1 MLFVVRFLQLKL
13 QFSDV
18 LIELVLLLQIMQLL
32 LPQLFE
38 VGSNASRLLE
48 DCQQLKV
55 VVDVDVQDLA
65 QLRNLVG
72 GLFQLL
78 A

>member
-48 DCQQLKV
+48 DCQQLEV

>member
-38 VGSNASRLLE
+38 VGSDASRLLE
-48 DCQQLKV
+48 DCQQLEV